1 MTKNKLC
8 QINIDKLEIT
18 YLLTHD
24 IAEIIN
30 GKDEIIEYYDF
41 RLEKDKDNKEYAVC
55 YNIIIETLNGSN
67 GYNETL
73 FGKIS
78 YGTYN
83 PYRNQLYIGIDNKML
98 YEDDLLIGAI
108 QIIEQTLHLEFMAL
122 SKLDFALDVEKDIIK
137 VFYNL
142 IKRDDIIPIILNK
155 KIKDKDEE
163 INELLHMATG
173 TRRTPYLHKSFYID
187 NKEGGLTLACY
198 DKTKEIIDNGNKK
211 DYIIKKDGFEKIYR
225 LEIRTIRHTL
235 KDTLNKLSISEEE
248 LYRRLFDK
256 DFLMNIYFALL
267 DRLIRINQGN
277 KTYNLLQFLL

>member
-1 MTKNKLC
+1 MAKNKLYL
-8 QINIDKLEIT
+8 NIDKLEIT
-18 YLLTHD
+18 YLLTEQ
-24 IAEIIN
+24 IAQIIN
-30 GKDEIIEYYDF
+30 GKDEVIEYYDF

-55 YNIIIETLNGSN
+55 YNIIIETSNGGC
-67 GYNETL
+67 GYNETS

-83 PYRNQLYIGIDNKML
+83 PCRQQLYINIDNKIL
-98 YEDDLLIGAI
+98 YEDGDILIGAI
-108 QIIEQTLHLEFMAL
+108 SIIEQTLHLEFMGL
-122 SKLDFALDVEKDIIK
+122 PKLDFALDTEKDIIK

-155 KIKDKDEE
+155 KRENKDEE

-173 TRRTPYLHKSFYID
+173 TRRKPYLHKSFYIK
-187 NKEGGLTLACY
+187 NKEGGLRLNCY

-211 DYIIKKDGFEKIYR
+211 DYIIKKNGFEKIYR

-235 KDTLNKLSISEEE
+235 KDTLDKLSISEEE

>member
-1 MTKNKLC
+1 MAKNRLC
-8 QINIDKLEIT
+8 QMNIDKLEIT
-18 YLLTHD
+18 YLLTKE

-55 YNIIIETLNGSN
+55 YNIIVETSNGSC
-67 GYNETL
+67 GYSETL

-83 PYRNQLYIGIDNKML
+83 PYRNQLYINIDNKML
-98 YEDDLLIGAI
+98 YEDDFLIGAI
-108 QIIEQTLHLEFMAL
+108 QIIEQTLHLEFMGL
-122 SKLDFALDVEKDIIK
+122 PKFDLALDIEKDIIK
-137 VFYNL
+137 TFYNL
-142 IKRDDIIPIILNK
+142 IKKDDIIPIILNK

-173 TRRTPYLHKSFYID
+173 TRRNPYLHKSFYIE
-187 NKEGGLTLACY
+187 NKEGGLVLNCY

-277 KTYNLLQFLL
+277 KTYNLLHFLL

>member
-1 MTKNKLC
+1 M
-8 QINIDKLEIT
+8 NIDKLEIT
-18 YLLTHD
+18 YLLTKE
-24 IAEIIN
+24 ITEIIN

-41 RLEKDKDNKEYAVC
+41 KLEKDKDNKEYAVC
-55 YNIIIETLNGSN
+55 YNIIIEISNGDY

-78 YGTYN
+78 YGTFN
-83 PYRNQLYIGIDNKML
+83 PCRSQLYINIDNKIL
-98 YEDDLLIGAI
+98 YEDGDILIGAI
-108 QIIEQTLHLEFMAL
+108 HIIEQTLNLDFMSL
-122 SKLDFALDVEKDIIK
+122 SKLDFALDIEKDIIK

-173 TRRTPYLHKSFYID
+173 TRRTPYLHKSFYIE

>member
-1 MTKNKLC
+1 MTKNKLY

-24 IAEIIN
+24 ITEIIN

-78 YGTYN
+78 YG
-83 PYRNQLYIGIDNKML
+83 
-98 YEDDLLIGAI
+98 AI

-137 VFYNL
+137 AFYNL

-155 KIKDKDEE
+155 KIEDKDKE
-163 INELLHMATG
+163 INGLLHMATG
-173 TRRTPYLHKSFYID
+173 TRRTPYLHKSFYIE

-211 DYIIKKDGFEKIYR
+211 DYIIKKDGFEQIYR

-248 LYRRLFDK
+248 LYMRLFDK
-256 DFLMNIYFALL
+256 DFLMNIFFALL